1 MVKVSDHYDAVA
13 EGYHQHYDRE
23 RLMELDVYPAN
34 YFRQKI
40 MLATLLGRGVKRVLD
55 VGAGDG
61 SPMSSLI
68 RAGVECWGLD
78 LSENMVAKC
87 RERLKSLGQPE
98 ERVQWGDI
106 TDPATYI
113 DVMRGGTFDGL
124 MAMGVM
130 PHVENDVQILKNM
143 AACLRPGG
151 VAFIEFRNKLFSM
164 FTLNRYTHEFIMDE
178 LLPDMESAYKEKVSK
193 ALADRLAMDQPPKR
207 DTVEGGGPGYDTIL
221 SKFHNPLTVGDDFAQ
236 AGFQD
241 LSFHWYHYHPAPPM
255 LENLDPKAFRKQ
267 AMAMEQEPSGW
278 RGMFLC
284 SAFVVEAVR
293 A

>member
-13 EGYHQHYDRE
+13 EDYHQHYDRE
-23 RLMELDVYPAN
+23 RLAEIEVYPAN

-40 MLATLLGRGVKRVLD
+40 MLTTFLGRGVKRIID

-61 SPMSSLI
+61 SPMSTLL

-78 LSENMVAKC
+78 ISEKMVAKC
-87 RERLKSLGQPE
+87 RERLKPLGQPE

-106 TDPATYI
+106 TDPATYV
-113 DVMRGGTFDGL
+113 DVMKGGGFDGL

-130 PHVENDVQILKNM
+130 PHVENDVQVLKNM

-151 VAFIEFRNKLFSM
+151 TAFIEFRNKLFSL
-164 FTLNRYTHEFIMDE
+164 FTLNRHTHDFIVED
-178 LLPDMESAYKEKVSK
+178 LLGDLDPSYKEKVSQ
-193 ALADRLAMDQPPKR
+193 ALAAKLSMDQPPKR
-207 DTVEGGGPGYDTIL
+207 ETVDGGGPGYDTIL
-221 SKFHNPLTVGDDFAQ
+221 SKFHNPLTVGDDFIR
-236 AGFQD
+236 AGFTD
-241 LSFHWYHYHPAPPM
+241 LNFHWYHYHPAPPM
-255 LENLDPKAFRKQ
+255 MEELDSRAFRNQ
-267 AMAMEQEPSGW
+267 AMSMEQEQSGW

-284 SAFVVEAVR
+284 SAFVVEAVK